1 MESKNEPLR
10 PYVLL
15 SRGAIYICQSQK
27 ALTQASVYRVIGNFF
42 SDAAAFD
49 RNGTLWHVS
58 EVLTP
63 YPLNFIR
70 KFLARTVFN
79 PRIRIDVHW
88 KVHRQFE
95 LDELKD
101 MLRQIVDSDDDVIT
115 QFISAKELKS
125 RIDKASTFENLLKKI
140 RPHVLVE

>member
-10 PYVLL
+10 PYIFL
-15 SRGAIYICQSQK
+15 SRGAIYICQSEK
-27 ALTQASVYRVIGNFF
+27 ALTRARVYAVTGNFF

-49 RNGTLWHVS
+49 GNGTLWNVS

-63 YPLNFIR
+63 YPLNFVR
-70 KFLARTVFN
+70 KILARTVFN
-79 PRIRIDVHW
+79 PRVGIDVHW
-88 KVHRQFE
+88 KSQRQFE
-95 LDELKD
+95 LDELKNI
-101 MLRQIVDSDDDVIT
+101 LRQIIDADDDVIT

-125 RIDKASTFENLLKKI
+125 RIDTASTFGNLLKKL